1 LFPRKDIGQIVGYA
15 YANWAKDLN
24 KRKLTIVLLF
34 KLGCS
39 SIVWSSKL
47 QPIMALSTMEVEFKV
62 LVDGAREVVWLRKI
76 AIELGLH
83 KFVPT
88 TIWCDGQSAIKLF
101 KNPIFHARMKHI
113 ELHHHYIF
121 ERIEAGEIDV
131 TYISTNEQEANIMT
145 MPLGK
150 AKFEVFRYK
159 IGLHSVQ
166 EKLKIVVQLINS
178 KIYLFFCGKV

>member
-1 LFPRKDIGQIVGYA
+1 
-15 YANWAKDLN
+15 
-24 KRKLTIVLLF
+24 
-34 KLGCS
+34 
-39 SIVWSSKL
+39 
-47 QPIMALSTMEVEFKV
+47 
-62 LVDGAREVVWLRKI
+62 
-76 AIELGLH
+76 
-83 KFVPT
+83 
-88 TIWCDGQSAIKLF
+88 
-101 KNPIFHARMKHI
+101 
-113 ELHHHYIF
+113 LHHHYIF